1 MTNLDRGPEVTP
13 CHSAAGAGAVAE
25 FHEPRAVPLG
35 GVRGMKV
42 DRVLPQR
49 ALPTVGAW
57 CFLDQFGPERVEM
70 KVLPH
75 PHTGLQT
82 VTWPLAGEIRHRD
95 SVGSDVLVRP
105 GQLNLMTAGR
115 GVSHSEFSV
124 REEAE
129 TPETPETPLL
139 HALQLWVAL
148 PDDALGIEPAFE
160 QHTGLPHH
168 RTGGVDATVL
178 MGSLG
183 DAVSPATTHTPLLGA
198 ELAVAAGAEAV
209 LPLRP
214 GFEHAVLVI
223 DGEVEVDGVP
233 VGAGPLLYLGTG
245 RTELGITAT
254 AAARVLL
261 LGGEPF
267 PGELVMWWNFVGRG
281 HDEIAAARA
290 DWESGTR
297 FGEVDGHDGQ
307 RIPAPVLPG
316 VRLTPRRRR

>member
-1 MTNLDRGPEVTP
+1 MTNLDSEPEETLCRSV
-13 CHSAAGAGAVAE
+13 AGEGAVAE
-25 FHEPRAVPLG
+25 FHEPRVVPLG
-35 GVRGMKV
+35 GLRGMRV
-42 DRVLPQR
+42 ERVLPQR

-70 KVLPH
+70 SVLPH

-115 GVSHSEFSV
+115 GIAHSEFSV
-124 REEAE
+124 LPEQDEEI
-129 TPETPETPLL
+129 PLL
-139 HALQLWVAL
+139 HAVQLWVAL
-148 PDDALGIEPAFE
+148 PDEALGAEPAFE
-160 QHTGLPHH
+160 QHTELPEYVAD
-168 RTGGVDATVL
+168 GVTATVL

-183 DAVSPATTHTPLLGA
+183 DAVSPATTYTPLLGA
-198 ELAVAAGAEAV
+198 DLAVEPGARAV

-214 GFEHAVLVI
+214 DFEHAVLVLE
-223 DGEVEVDGVP
+223 GEIEVDGLPVVP
-233 VGAGPLLYLGTG
+233 GPLLYLGTG
-245 RTELGITAT
+245 RAELEITASDH
-254 AAARVLL
+254 AQALL

-290 DWESGTR
+290 DWENGER
-297 FGEVDGHDGQ
+297 FGLVDGHGDE
-307 RIPAPVLPG
+307 RIPAPALPG